1 MSEIV
6 ENIDELEAL
15 LADLAD
21 LEGEG
26 DAEPVAEAQPEPEK
40 PQEKAVEATEDDVA
54 SLIEELE
61 LEETVAPAAAAEPV
75 AEPVAE
81 SNVIEARTLTEEEQ
95 AAELTLIEEGID
107 DEVEALLEAAA
118 VEEPT
123 PAPAPTPV
131 KPAPVKNDDVFVPES
146 DLRTFIDPAKLKADL
161 DFNETNISTAMMKQA
176 SLFAHYATLAHQA
189 QFQADRAD
197 QQVDLVEA
205 KLYQQYRDSFATAGE
220 KPTEAMIKA
229 SITKD
234 DRYQKALLRKSE
246 AKAIADMVKAAADSF
261 RHRRDMLIQ
270 VGADLRQEILG
281 NLRTKETTHPGKAAL
296 DRLASNN

>member
-1 MSEIV
+1 MSEV

-21 LEGEG
+21 LEEEGE
-26 DAEPVAEAQPEPEK
+26 ETVVQEAKLEPEK
-40 PQEKAVEATEDDVA
+40 PQEKVAEPTDEDVA
-54 SLIEELE
+54 ALIEDLE
-61 LEETVAPAAAAEPV
+61 LEETAAPEPV
-75 AEPVAE
+75 VEAPVAE

-95 AAELTLIEEGID
+95 AAELALIEEGID

-118 VEEPT
+118 IEE
-123 PAPAPTPV
+123 
-131 KPAPVKNDDVFVPES
+131 PAPVAPATAKPVASDDAFVPES
-146 DLRTFIDPAKLKADL
+146 DLRTFINPDKLKADL

-205 KLYQQYRDSFATAGE
+205 KLYQQYRDSFAAAGE
-220 KPTEAMIKA
+220 KPTEAMIRA

-281 NLRTKETTHPGKAAL
+281 GVRTKETTHPGRAAL
-296 DRLASNN
+296 DRLAN

>member
-26 DAEPVAEAQPEPEK
+26 DAEPAVEVQPEPEK
-40 PQEKAVEATEDDVA
+40 PQEKAVEAAEDDVTA
-54 SLIEELE
+54 LIEELE
-61 LEETVAPAAAAEPV
+61 EASAPATEPV
-75 AEPVAE
+75 AETNVVEE
-81 SNVIEARTLTEEEQ
+81 SVDE
-95 AAELTLIEEGID
+95 
-107 DEVEALLEAAA
+107 EVEALLEAAA
-118 VEEPT
+118 VEEPAV
-123 PAPAPTPV
+123 APAPS
-131 KPAPVKNDDVFVPES
+131 PAKSAPPRDEDAFVPES
-146 DLRTFIDPAKLKADL
+146 DLRTFVDSAKLKADL
-161 DFNETNISTAMMKQA
+161 EFTETNISTAMMKQA

-197 QQVDLVEA
+197 QQLDLVEA
-205 KLYQQYRDSFATAGE
+205 KLYQQYRDSFASAGE
-220 KPTEAMIKA
+220 KPTEGMIRA

-246 AKAIADMVKAAADSF
+246 AKAIADMVKVAAESF

-270 VGADLRQEILG
+270 VGADLRQEYLG
-281 NLRTKETTHPGKAAL
+281 GVRTKETTHPGKAAL
-296 DRLASNN
+296 ERMSA

>member
-1 MSEIV
+1 MSEV

-21 LEGEG
+21 LEEEG
-26 DAEPVAEAQPEPEK
+26 GAVAQEVKPEPEK
-40 PQEKAVEATEDDVA
+40 PQEKTAEPTDEDVA
-54 SLIEELE
+54 ALIEDLE
-61 LEETVAPAAAAEPV
+61 LEETVAPEPV
-75 AEPVAE
+75 VEAPVAE
-81 SNVIEARTLTEEEQ
+81 SNVIEARTLSAEEEV
-95 AAELTLIEEGID
+95 AELALIEEGID

-118 VEEPT
+118 IEEPAPVTAAPVAKPT
-123 PAPAPTPV
+123 PAPS
-131 KPAPVKNDDVFVPES
+131 DDAFVPES
-146 DLRTFIDPAKLKADL
+146 DLRTFINPDKLKSDL

-205 KLYQQYRDSFATAGE
+205 KLYQQYRDSFASAGE

-229 SITKD
+229 SIIKD

-296 DRLASNN
+296 ERMSA

>member
-40 PQEKAVEATEDDVA
+40 PQEKVVEATEDDVA

-61 LEETVAPAAAAEPV
+61 LEETVAEPV
-75 AEPVAE
+75 AEP
-81 SNVIEARTLTEEEQ
+81 NVIED
-95 AAELTLIEEGID
+95 GID

-123 PAPAPTPV
+123 PVPSPTQV

-220 KPTEAMIKA
+220 KPTEAMIRA

-281 NLRTKETTHPGKAAL
+281 GVRTKETTHPGRAAL
-296 DRLASNN
+296 DRLAH